1 MLVNFN
7 GYREFI
13 ASIKVHPI
21 ASLTPEKEITMNPV
35 SPVSPV
41 ILITGALTGIGRATA
56 LAFAREGATVVVSGR
71 RDEAGH
77 ALAAELRALGG
88 QAEYLRADVRIEAE
102 VRSLVEQ
109 TAERFGRLDVAV
121 NNAGTEGQL
130 GPVAEQTEANWR
142 NTFETNVLGTLL
154 ALKHEMRVMLKQG
167 AGAIVNLSSVAG
179 QVGIAGASVYAASKH
194 AVEGLTKSAALEGA
208 ALGVRVNAVAPG
220 PVQTEMLDRFTGGN
234 EEAKRGFLASLPAG
248 RAGTPEEIAQTIV
261 FLASDKARFLTGQCL
276 AVDGGFTA
284 Q

>member
-1 MLVNFN
+1 MTTSQAV
-7 GYREFI
+7 
-13 ASIKVHPI
+13 V
-21 ASLTPEKEITMNPV
+21 
-35 SPVSPV
+35 
-41 ILITGALTGIGRATA
+41 LITGALTGIGRATA
-56 LAFAREGATVVVSGR
+56 LAFAREGAAVVVSGR
-71 RDEAGH
+71 RDDAGH
-77 ALAAELRALGG
+77 ALAAELRALGAR
-88 QAEYLRADVRIEAE
+88 AEYLRADVRVEAE
-102 VRSLVEQ
+102 VRGLVEQ
-109 TAERFGRLDVAV
+109 SVERFGRLDVAV

-130 GPVAEQTEANWR
+130 GPVAEQSEANYR
-142 NTFETNVLGTLL
+142 GTFDTNVLGTLL

-208 ALGVRVNAVAPG
+208 AAGVRVNAVAPG
-220 PVQTEMLDRFTGGN
+220 PVQTGMLDRFTGGN
-234 EEAKRGFLASLPAG
+234 EEAKSGFLSSLPAR
-248 RAGTPEEIAQTIV
+248 RAGTPDEIAQAIV